1 MTYISLYILESKSLW
16 FLEVS
21 NFNISIFSVR
31 EILKN
36 STRVIWQINQTTTGP
51 SFREL
56 RQILTDMFSVS
67 SRHCRVY
74 NLASCNSSTVFFVAY
89 FHCSQFLEVS
99 NFNLALDLKF
109 HKRVCTFYYFIFNLH
124 AYIVDNA
131 VYCDIFLILASGLN
145 LNQVQLSTI

>member
-1 MTYISLYILESKSLW
+1 LMVFSTHIIYSWSSTMYNIFTLTRLAHKMTYISLYISESKSSW

-56 RQILTDMFSVS
+56 RQILTDTFSVS

-89 FHCSQFLEVS
+89 FHCIHQNWIVRSFL
-99 NFNLALDLKF
+99 
-109 HKRVCTFYYFIFNLH
+109 R
-124 AYIVDNA
+124 
-131 VYCDIFLILASGLN
+131 
-145 LNQVQLSTI
+145 